1 MRLTVQ
7 PDAGLQGETQ
17 ILNTT
22 VRQITDEWHLPKL
35 LLGSAESSGE
45 RFGDWNTGGLGII
58 NSSLCFQFSRFI
70 FSHIEY
76 RRIEAYRWLLAHRA
90 NGRAYGT
97 MSIVD

>member
-45 RFGDWNTGGLGII
+45 RFGDWNTGGLGI
-58 NSSLCFQFSRFI
+58 
-70 FSHIEY
+70 
-76 RRIEAYRWLLAHRA
+76 
-90 NGRAYGT
+90 
-97 MSIVD
+97 